1 MPTIGLAFPLRGQAG
16 FSSPPR
22 SQSPCTGNWTC
33 TPRALLTRELE
44 EVVAQSAPHP
54 PGVIVDLSELAFC
67 DSSGLSALITVRH
80 QMTAADQPLAL
91 ARAHDMV
98 ERILHRTGLDR
109 VFRCYPTVAD
119 AERALAG
126 HTPM

>member
-1 MPTIGLAFPLRGQAG
+1 MHTK
-16 FSSPPR
+16 
-22 SQSPCTGNWTC
+22 
-33 TPRALLTRELE
+33 ALLTRELE